1 MKISF
6 AMLFCA
12 LAMAMTQSCAAVNP
26 DRGNAG
32 NPLQDNSGNPSQD
45 TAGDN
50 AGDNSEDTTGNN
62 AGDNPSGE
70 IAFEEEIMN
79 VENDYVRNYL
89 ATATSTFL
97 SSNKTSADFGG
108 DDNQDRPAVHK
119 VNFGVDG
126 ALVTLASDPAFNEA
140 SILLRTVADKEFS
153 FVNLIPGGDY
163 YYKVEKDG
171 RLIRAAKLTVTGLVR
186 MIYLEDGFNIR
197 DLGGWTGLGGKTVRY
212 GLLYRGG
219 SLGGTNR
226 GPAGGQTLVVTD
238 IGEATKA
245 ELKRLGINAH
255 LDLRAATNSG
265 KYIAGEYSNHSYA
278 RNETTIPDAD
288 YNNTMADYG
297 AYNEDASLVSAI
309 AWIILELR
317 RGKSVYFNCRQGADR
332 TGAVAFLLECL
343 LGCYDQPFAPC
354 ANQLPSPCTNHPAA
368 KDASQ
373 LPSPCANHPA
383 AKDASQLPSP
393 CANQTALDYE
403 LTGFSG
409 ADRTDNIKMNS
420 YRGAPDA
427 YSNHSKIFYRLLNL
441 EVPGVGN
448 ATVQQK
454 AYYYLNGYWKTAT
467 PSPSSGRTLEQS
479 RIAIGSEDL
488 DWLICKMLDMSS
500 TEYSPFCPS
509 WAQAN
514 PDCDLRAVAEA
525 NANILAYTSDSQPVT
540 SGLW

>member
-1 MKISF
+1 MKISL

-32 NPLQDNSGNPSQD
+32 NPSQGNSGNPSQD
-45 TAGDN
+45 TTGDN
-50 AGDNSEDTTGNN
+50 DGDS

-70 IAFEEEIMN
+70 ISFEEETLN

-108 DDNQDRPAVHK
+108 DDNQDRPVAHK
-119 VNFGVDG
+119 VVFGVDG
-126 ALVTLASDPAFNEA
+126 AQVTLASDQAFNEA
-140 SILLRTVADKEFS
+140 SILLRMVADREFS
-153 FVNLIPGGDY
+153 FVNLIPGRDY

-171 RLIRAAKLTVTGLVR
+171 KLIRAAKLAVTGLVR

-197 DLGGWTGLGGKTVRY
+197 DLGGWTGLGGKAVRY

-226 GPAGGQTLVVTD
+226 GPGGGQSLVVTD

-265 KYIAGEYSNHSYA
+265 KYISGEYSNHSYA

-343 LGCYDQPFAPC
+343 LGCYD
-354 ANQLPSPCTNHPAA
+354 HPAA
-368 KDASQ
+368 TG
-373 LPSPCANHPA
+373 
-383 AKDASQLPSP
+383 
-393 CANQTALDYE
+393 ANQTALDYE

-427 YSNHSKIFYRLLNL
+427 YSNHSKIFYQLLNL

-467 PSPSSGRTLEQS
+467 PSPSSVRTFEQS

-488 DWLICKMLDMSS
+488 DWLICKILDMSP
-500 TEYSPFCPS
+500 TEYSPFRPS

-514 PDCDLRAVAEA
+514 PDQDLKTVAEA
-525 NANILAYTSDSQPVT
+525 NANILAYTSDSQPVK

>member
-32 NPLQDNSGNPSQD
+32 NPSQDNSGNPSQD

-70 IAFEEEIMN
+70 ISFEEEIMN

-108 DDNQDRPAVHK
+108 DRPAVHK

-354 ANQLPSPCTNHPAA
+354 ANQLSSPCT
-368 KDASQ
+368 
-373 LPSPCANHPA
+373 NHPA

-427 YSNHSKIFYRLLNL
+427 YSNHSKIFYQLLNL

-479 RIAIGSEDL
+479 RISIGSEDL
-488 DWLICKMLDMSS
+488 DWLICKMLDMSP
-500 TEYSPFCPS
+500 TEYSPFRPS
-509 WAQAN
+509 WAQTN

-525 NANILAYTSDSQPVT
+525 NANILAYTSDFQPVP

>member
-1 MKISF
+1 MKISL

-26 DRGNAG
+26 AG
-32 NPLQDNSGNPSQD
+32 GHAWNPSQGNSGNPSQD
-45 TAGDN
+45 TTGDN
-50 AGDNSEDTTGNN
+50 DGDS

-70 IAFEEEIMN
+70 ISFEEETLN

-108 DDNQDRPAVHK
+108 DDNQDRPVAHK
-119 VNFGVDG
+119 MGFGVDG
-126 ALVTLASDPAFNEA
+126 AQVTLASDPAFNEA
-140 SILLRTVADKEFS
+140 SILLRMVADREFS
-153 FVNLIPGGDY
+153 FVNLIPGRDY

-171 RLIRAAKLTVTGLVR
+171 KLIRAAKLAVTGLVR

-197 DLGGWTGLGGKTVRY
+197 DLGGWTGLGGKAVRY

-226 GPAGGQTLVVTD
+226 GPGGGQSLVVTD

-265 KYIAGEYSNHSYA
+265 KYISGEYSNHSYA

-343 LGCYDQPFAPC
+343 LGCYD
-354 ANQLPSPCTNHPAA
+354 HPAA
-368 KDASQ
+368 TG
-373 LPSPCANHPA
+373 
-383 AKDASQLPSP
+383 
-393 CANQTALDYE
+393 ANQTAQDYE

-427 YSNHSKIFYRLLNL
+427 YSNHSKIFYQLLNL

-467 PSPSSGRTLEQS
+467 PSPSSGRTFEQS

-488 DWLICKMLDMSS
+488 DWLICKMLDMSP
-500 TEYSPFCPS
+500 TEYSPFRPS

-514 PDCDLRAVAEA
+514 PDQDLKTVAEA
-525 NANILAYTSDSQPVT
+525 NANILAYTSDSQPVK

>member
-1 MKISF
+1 
-6 AMLFCA
+6 MLFCA

-26 DRGNAG
+26 AG
-32 NPLQDNSGNPSQD
+32 GHAWNPSQGNSGNPSQD
-45 TAGDN
+45 TTGDN
-50 AGDNSEDTTGNN
+50 DGDS

-70 IAFEEEIMN
+70 ISFEEETLN

-108 DDNQDRPAVHK
+108 DDNQDRPVAHK
-119 VNFGVDG
+119 MGFGVDG
-126 ALVTLASDPAFNEA
+126 AQVTLASDPAFNEA
-140 SILLRTVADKEFS
+140 SILLRMVADREFS
-153 FVNLIPGGDY
+153 FVNLIPGRDY

-171 RLIRAAKLTVTGLVR
+171 KLIRAAKLAVTGLVR

-197 DLGGWTGLGGKTVRY
+197 DLGGWTGLGGKAVRY

-226 GPAGGQTLVVTD
+226 GPGGGQSLVVTD

-265 KYIAGEYSNHSYA
+265 KYISGEYSNHSYA

-343 LGCYDQPFAPC
+343 LGCYD
-354 ANQLPSPCTNHPAA
+354 HPAA
-368 KDASQ
+368 TG
-373 LPSPCANHPA
+373 
-383 AKDASQLPSP
+383 
-393 CANQTALDYE
+393 ANQTAQDYE

-427 YSNHSKIFYRLLNL
+427 YSNHSKIFYQLLNL

-467 PSPSSGRTLEQS
+467 PSPSSGRTFEQS

-488 DWLICKMLDMSS
+488 DWLICKMLDMSP
-500 TEYSPFCPS
+500 TEYSPFRPS

-514 PDCDLRAVAEA
+514 PDQDLKTVAEA
-525 NANILAYTSDSQPVT
+525 NANILAYTSDSQPVK

>member
-1 MKISF
+1 MKISL

-32 NPLQDNSGNPSQD
+32 NPSQGNSGNPSQD
-45 TAGDN
+45 TTGDN
-50 AGDNSEDTTGNN
+50 D
-62 AGDNPSGE
+62 GDNPSGE
-70 IAFEEEIMN
+70 ISFEEETLN

-108 DDNQDRPAVHK
+108 DDNQDRPVAHK
-119 VNFGVDG
+119 VVFGVDG
-126 ALVTLASDPAFNEA
+126 AQVTLASDPAFNEA
-140 SILLRTVADKEFS
+140 SILLRTVADREFS
-153 FVNLIPGGDY
+153 FVNLIPGRDY

-171 RLIRAAKLTVTGLVR
+171 KLIRAAKLTVTGLVR

-197 DLGGWTGLGGKTVRY
+197 DLGGWTGLGGKAVRY

-238 IGEATKA
+238 IGEATKT
-245 ELKRLGINAH
+245 ELKRLGISAH

-265 KYIAGEYSNHSYA
+265 KYISGEYSNHSYA

-317 RGKSVYFNCRQGADR
+317 HGKSVYFNCRQGADR

-354 ANQLPSPCTNHPAA
+354 ANQLSSPCTNHPAA

-373 LPSPCANHPA
+373 LSSPS
-383 AKDASQLPSP
+383 
-393 CANQTALDYE
+393 ANQTALDYE

-427 YSNHSKIFYRLLNL
+427 YSNHSKIFYQLLNL

-467 PSPSSGRTLEQS
+467 PSPSSGRTFEQS

-488 DWLICKMLDMSS
+488 DWLICKMLDMSP
-500 TEYSPFCPS
+500 TEYSPFRPS

-514 PDCDLRAVAEA
+514 PDQDLKTVAEA
-525 NANILAYTSDSQPVT
+525 NANILAYTSDSQPVK

>member
-1 MKISF
+1 
-6 AMLFCA
+6 MLFCA

-32 NPLQDNSGNPSQD
+32 NPSQGNSGNPSQD
-45 TAGDN
+45 TTGDN
-50 AGDNSEDTTGNN
+50 DGDS

-70 IAFEEEIMN
+70 ISFEEETLN

-108 DDNQDRPAVHK
+108 DDNQDRPVAHK
-119 VNFGVDG
+119 VVFGVDG
-126 ALVTLASDPAFNEA
+126 AQVTLASDPAFNEA
-140 SILLRTVADKEFS
+140 SILLRMVADREFS
-153 FVNLIPGGDY
+153 FVNLIPGRDY

-171 RLIRAAKLTVTGLVR
+171 KLIRAAKLAVTGLVR

-197 DLGGWTGLGGKTVRY
+197 DLGGWTGLGGKAVRY

-226 GPAGGQTLVVTD
+226 GPGGGQPLVVTD

-265 KYIAGEYSNHSYA
+265 KYISGEYSNHSYA

-343 LGCYDQPFAPC
+343 LGCYD
-354 ANQLPSPCTNHPAA
+354 HPAA
-368 KDASQ
+368 TG
-373 LPSPCANHPA
+373 
-383 AKDASQLPSP
+383 
-393 CANQTALDYE
+393 ANQTALDYE

-427 YSNHSKIFYRLLNL
+427 YSNHSKIFYQLLNL

-467 PSPSSGRTLEQS
+467 PSPSSGRTFEQS

-488 DWLICKMLDMSS
+488 DWLICKMLDMSP
-500 TEYSPFCPS
+500 TEYSPFRPS

-514 PDCDLRAVAEA
+514 PDQDLKTVAEA
-525 NANILAYTSDSQPVT
+525 NANILAYTSDSQPVK

>member
-1 MKISF
+1 MKISL

-32 NPLQDNSGNPSQD
+32 NPSQGNSGNSSQD
-45 TAGDN
+45 TTGDN
-50 AGDNSEDTTGNN
+50 DGDS

-70 IAFEEEIMN
+70 ISFEEETLN

-108 DDNQDRPAVHK
+108 DDNQDRPVAHK
-119 VNFGVDG
+119 VVFGVDG
-126 ALVTLASDPAFNEA
+126 AQVTLASDPAFNEA
-140 SILLRTVADKEFS
+140 SILLRMVADREFS
-153 FVNLIPGGDY
+153 FVNLIPGRDY

-171 RLIRAAKLTVTGLVR
+171 KLIRAAKLAVTGLVR

-197 DLGGWTGLGGKTVRY
+197 DLGGWTGLGGKAVRY

-226 GPAGGQTLVVTD
+226 GPGGGQPLVVTD

-265 KYIAGEYSNHSYA
+265 KYISGEYSNHSYA

-343 LGCYDQPFAPC
+343 LGCYD
-354 ANQLPSPCTNHPAA
+354 HPAA
-368 KDASQ
+368 TG
-373 LPSPCANHPA
+373 
-383 AKDASQLPSP
+383 
-393 CANQTALDYE
+393 ANQTALDYE

-427 YSNHSKIFYRLLNL
+427 YSNHSKIFYQLLNL

-467 PSPSSGRTLEQS
+467 PSPSSDRTFEQS

-488 DWLICKMLDMSS
+488 DWLICKMLDMSP
-500 TEYSPFCPS
+500 TEYSPFRPS

-514 PDCDLRAVAEA
+514 PDQDLKTVAEA
-525 NANILAYTSDSQPVT
+525 NANILAYTSDSQPVK